1 MKKINT
7 YISYTFNNAST
18 KQHLL
23 NFVSVFRL
31 SRCYYTDSFLNLRY
45 FPFYFSCVA
54 SLRHPHNV
62 EAKGPLFHS
71 QPTWYGIDEH
81 LLGIFDCNLSNNFYS
96 AITTILKSLCCQRT
110 FLTIVANTVVL
121 LLRLNSDQINVLSF
135 NITPWLAKFKAKMFC
150 FVIIYVGRY

>member
-1 MKKINT
+1 ML
-7 YISYTFNNAST
+7 
-18 KQHLL
+18 QHRFFSESPLFSFL
-23 NFVSVFRL
+23 FRL
-31 SRCYYTDSFLNLRY
+31 
-45 FPFYFSCVA
+45 A
-54 SLRHPHNV
+54 SPLCHPHNV
-62 EAKGPLFHS
+62 ESKGPLFHS

-135 NITPWLAKFKAKMFC
+135 NITP
-150 FVIIYVGRY
+150 